1 MHGTNPSS
9 HPWSSP
15 RKPNKTAE
23 NPSGMGAL
31 LCSIL
36 AIASL
41 TSFSVN
47 VAVSIS
53 SSSVE
58 NRGLLLCSSG
68 LKRCLIYGKVTM
80 RPSELA
86 QRASREASHGEPPW
100 AATLYLCFRY
110 RFTPRPHSFVSALF
124 SSRRCYTSPSSPWQ
138 SSELENKNGS
148 CAGGRWEG
156 WTTWT
161 TLELGRSDHGRAL
174 ETGFIIG
181 EPR

>member
-68 LKRCLIYGKVTM
+68 LKRCLYTRKSYYAPFWVSATRFQGSFSRWAALDRHTLPLLPLPLYSPPPLLCLCSFFLETLLYIT
-80 RPSELA
+80 ELA
-86 QRASREASHGEPPW
+86 MA
-100 AATLYLCFRY
+100 
-110 RFTPRPHSFVSALF
+110 
-124 SSRRCYTSPSSPWQ
+124 
-138 SSELENKNGS
+138 ELRVGKQKWELRWGTM
-148 CAGGRWEG
+148 GGMDDMDNTG
-156 WTTWT
+156 TW
-161 TLELGRSDHGRAL
+161 
-174 ETGFIIG
+174 
-181 EPR
+181 